1 MTPSQLKPT
10 AVPTLRQTARMI
22 KHIKDTFERE
32 LAKELNLT
40 RVSAP
45 LFVETASGLND
56 GLSGVERPVEFVLGD
71 SQANCQVV
79 QSLAKWKR
87 MTLWRYGF
95 DAHEGLYTDM
105 NAIRRDEV
113 LGPLH
118 SIYVDQWDW
127 ERIILPGERTL
138 ETLKE
143 TVRAIYRAFKTTEA
157 SLGIESLL
165 PEEILFMTS
174 QELEDKFP
182 DLSPKEREHAQ
193 LRECGA
199 LFLIGIGHPLQSGK
213 PHDGRASDYDDW
225 DLNGDILVYHA
236 PGECALELS
245 SMGVRVDREALLRQE
260 ELKGHPHD
268 LSLHYYQGILN
279 NEFPLTIGGGIGQS
293 RMCMYFLQKRHI
305 GEVQSSYWPQ
315 DMRDACREQGI
326 ILL

>member
-1 MTPSQLKPT
+1 MTPSQLRST
-10 AVPTLRQTARMI
+10 SVPTLRETAFQI
-22 KHIKDTFERE
+22 KLIKDTFERA

-45 LFVETASGLND
+45 LFLESASGLND
-56 GLSGVERPVEFVLGD
+56 DLSGVERPVEFALGD
-71 SQANCQVV
+71 TGTACQIV

-95 DAHEGLYTDM
+95 EPYEGLYTDM

-127 ERIILPGERTL
+127 ERIILSKDRNID
-138 ETLKE
+138 TLKS
-143 TVRAIYRAFKTTEA
+143 TVRSIYRALRFTESA
-157 SLGIESLL
+157 LGGESIL
-165 PEEILFMTS
+165 PEEITFMTS

-182 DLSPKEREHAQ
+182 HLCAKDREHAQ
-193 LRECGA
+193 LRECGS
-199 LFLIGIGHPLQSGK
+199 LFLIGIGHRLQSGN

-225 DLNGDILVYHA
+225 TLNGDILVFHE
-236 PGECALELS
+236 PGQCALELS
-245 SMGVRVDREALLRQE
+245 SMGIRVDRDALLRQE
-260 ELKGHPHD
+260 ELKGNPHD

-279 NEFPLTIGGGIGQS
+279 DEFPLTIGGGIGQS
-293 RMCMYFLQKRHI
+293 RMCMYFLKKRHI

-315 DMRDACREQGI
+315 DMRDECREQGI

>member
-1 MTPSQLKPT
+1 MTPSQIK
-10 AVPTLRQTARMI
+10 AASVPTLRETAWQI

-45 LFVETASGLND
+45 LFVESASGLND
-56 GLSGVERPVEFVLGD
+56 DLSGVERPVEFALGD
-71 SQANCQVV
+71 TGTQCQVV

-87 MTLWRYGF
+87 TTLWRYGF
-95 DAHEGLYTDM
+95 MPHEGLYTDM

-113 LGPLH
+113 LGPFH

-127 ERIILPGERTL
+127 EQIILPQERTL
-138 ETLKE
+138 ETLKDI
-143 TVRAIYRAFKTTEA
+143 VRKIYRALKATEA
-157 SLGIESLL
+157 SLGGECIL
-165 PEEILFMTS
+165 PDDIIFMSS

-182 DLSPKEREHAQ
+182 HLTPKEREHAQ
-193 LRECGA
+193 LRESGS
-199 LFLIGIGHPLQSGK
+199 LFLIGIGHPLKSGK

-225 DLNGDILVYHA
+225 ELNGDILVYHE
-236 PGECALELS
+236 PGACALELS
-245 SMGVRVDREALLRQE
+245 SMGIRVDRMALLRQE

-293 RMCMYFLQKRHI
+293 RMCMYFLKKRHI
-305 GEVQSSYWPQ
+305 GEVQSSFWPQ

-326 ILL
+326 VLL